1 MNSLTQAYINTNFEG
16 TTSYIDFHSVIRK
29 KKKTFMTILDRELLV
44 QFSLI
49 CN

>member
-29 KKKTFMTILDRELLV
+29 KKKNFHDNIRQRTTRAILVDM
-44 QFSLI
+44 
-49 CN
+49 